1 MHEKKIVLLGYMG
14 SGKSTIGKLLAN
26 KLDCQFIDL
35 DQYIEKE
42 EGQTIP
48 YIFKNKGE
56 IYFRKKEHHYLKEV
70 LALKQDVILS
80 LGGGTPCFAGNMDV
94 VKNAGV
100 SSIYLKLSIPTIV
113 KRLAY
118 EKAERPLIAHIEKEE
133 DLVEFIGKHLFER
146 SYYYNQ
152 AEHVV
157 SVDEETPEQIIDA
170 IYSKLD

>member
-1 MHEKKIVLLGYMG
+1 MQGKKIVLLGYMG

-26 KLDCQFIDL
+26 KLKYQFIDL
-35 DQYIEKE
+35 DQYIEKQ
-42 EGQTIP
+42 EGHTIP
-48 YIFKNKGE
+48 NIFKNEGE
-56 IYFRKKEHHYLKEV
+56 LYFRKKEHHYLKEV

-94 VKNAGV
+94 VKKGGA

-113 KRLAY
+113 KRLAP
-118 EKAERPLIAHIEKEE
+118 EKAGRPLIAHIEKEE
-133 DLVEFIGKHLFER
+133 DLLEFIGKHLFER

-157 SVDEETPEQIIDA
+157 SVDQETHEQIIDS
-170 IYSKLD
+170 IQTMLD